1 MDRDFADDLFLGRL
15 SRRTFLERLSGAGA
29 GLSVLAGA
37 FPAEVAECQEKP
49 RRPDDD
55 DEVRY
60 SPENIGGGGRI
71 ERNFYREWL
80 KKSKVPRVDVFN
92 VRDARTQEVQ
102 PWPEIGGRGLY
113 VNFTGNVHMDTVL
126 VEIPEGRALPPR
138 RHAYE
143 QLIHVL
149 SGRGHTEVGE
159 GSGRP
164 SVAWAEG
171 SLFTVPL
178 NASHRHVND
187 DPAHPA
193 RLMLVTTFPF
203 MMQVFGSLGMV
214 EDLQHDFAERF
225 SGQPDYYAK
234 AEQSHKR
241 WWRLNV
247 VKDIRSADVIPWEER
262 GKGNASVF
270 WDMGGNT
277 ILEPHVSQFPVNTYK
292 LGHRHPYEAIILTLN
307 GKGFSLAARD
317 GLAERNQPVKIAWQ
331 AGSIVSPPYFWYHQH
346 FNTGDT
352 RARYWAI
359 TEGDFPK
366 RLGIPLEVEQIE
378 ADREDPSVRRLFETE
393 LGRSRASDA
402 QPNPGLHHER
412 MHARGVPHTH
422 HPERRGH
429 GDGE

>member
-1 MDRDFADDLFLGRL
+1 MSDFADDLFLGHL
-15 SRRTFLERLSGAGA
+15 SRRRFLERLSAAGA
-29 GLSVLAGA
+29 SLSVLAGA
-37 FPAEVAECQEKP
+37 FPGEVAECQEASRKP
-49 RRPDDD
+49 PGGDD

-60 SPENIGGGGRI
+60 SPDNIGGGGRI

-80 KKSKVPRVDVFN
+80 KKSKVPRVDVYN
-92 VRDARTQEVQ
+92 VKDARTQEVL
-102 PWPEIGGRGLY
+102 PWPEIGGRGMY

-126 VEIPEGRALPPR
+126 VEIPEGGALVPR

-149 SGRGHTEVGE
+149 SGRGHTVVGE
-159 GSGRP
+159 GSAKQ
-164 SVAWAEG
+164 SVAWGEG
-171 SLFTVPL
+171 ALFTVPL
-178 NASHRHVND
+178 NAMHRHHND
-187 DPAHPA
+187 DPARPA

-214 EDLQHDFAERF
+214 DELGHDFAERF
-225 SGQPDYYAK
+225 AGQPDYYTK
-234 AEQSHKR
+234 AEQVHKR

-247 VKDIRSADVIPWEER
+247 VKDIRNADVIPWEER
-262 GKGNASVF
+262 GKGNASLF

-307 GKGFSLAARD
+307 GKGFSIAGKD
-317 GLAERNQPVKIAWQ
+317 GLAEGNAPVKIDWQ

-352 RARYWAI
+352 KARYWAI

-378 ADREDPSVRRLFETE
+378 KEREDPSIRQLFERE
-393 LGRSRASDA
+393 LGRVRTSEAL
-402 QPNPGLHHER
+402 PNPGLHHEH
-412 MHARGVPHTH
+412 MHAHGVPHVH
-422 HPERRGH
+422 HEHHEH
-429 GDGE
+429 GD